1 MAEETNQSQSGSG
14 SKTNTFNKGMVKDYN
29 ETFVGEGLYTHARN
43 AINNT
48 HHGQIGV
55 LGNEPS
61 NLSCYNFPYTVI
73 GAIHMYDDVWAIFTT
88 NDTDSEIGI
97 FDDSQCSYSTIVNN
111 KCLNFNRSNLITG
124 AYKERYDCER
134 VIYWDDGLNPTRFLN
149 IDDIPWNQNC
159 VTQNN
164 CRTCT
169 PIIGD
174 LDCDQL
180 RIAPFV
186 VTPCIQVEK
195 GKIAG
200 TLPNGSYQV
209 CIAYTINQVRITDY
223 IGLSEVQP
231 LFNHIGNSSSLEVKI
246 NRIDKDNFNEFELV
260 VYATINLGTYAK
272 RIGYY
277 STSQGTIYI
286 DRWDPEFVT
295 VPIELIPMRTEPV
308 ERTDAMFQLNNYL
321 VRTGPRSKYKFNYQ
335 PQANNIIS
343 KWVAVQ
349 YPEDYYK
356 KGGNNAGYMRDEQY
370 AFFIRFIYNTGDRS
384 ESFHIPGRDTIAGDR
399 TIVTGDDIYE
409 TIPVEKWKAYNTGTV
424 IPSAPIP
431 QLPDGGIPLAQG
443 FMGFWE
449 SESEF
454 YPDDRPDIWGNL
466 CGKKIRHHK
475 MPDETVDPIV
485 SIFRPGGK
493 SIVLL
498 GVRFENITL
507 PLDENG
513 NPITSIVGYEIL
525 RGSREGNKTILAKGI
540 INNMFEY
547 DIPGNP
553 TVKGLYQ
560 NYPYNDL
567 SPDSYITPSRQG
579 PDNGEV
585 NPTDPP
591 LDGAKRNLFSF
602 HGPDVSFSNPFLSA
616 NELKLYTEYN
626 GTQKGRFQTPFRH
639 PRFKQLSNAIG
650 ALSEVLRLIDQI
662 SSIANFSDVLGGNKQ
677 SNGLSFEG
685 TEGLPIRFEY
695 GKLVKPERAQSSA
708 GGDSTPSSSALMTV
722 LTSIVNTA
730 LYIIEVAGFIA
741 QVTAFFI
748 VEQSFAN
755 ARAQKIL
762 DVFTYLIPVRQYAR
776 QYVSHGLYDQSRSL
790 QVDNTRRR
798 LLEANYIFPQIQQFT
813 LDYQVNNINR
823 SQFVG
828 LKLNID
834 LIDPLTQDNSKR
846 TNNFNCT
853 ASEYDSDISSYYG
866 ALKIPIPNQYGQLWS
881 IKQLPISSNCST
893 VLLRSSPSVTSPI
906 LFGGDSYITRF
917 TEKNTMFFFDN
928 WLVGEPDE
936 TLIDYTLYSNIPYPK
951 YWINTESRGNLAL
964 LTFFNNLPSKY
975 RCLDCLGSGLSVI
988 ELTIGG
994 GFAFVDR
1001 GYFYLFNSGVRDFFV
1016 ESEVNVALRD
1026 WEDEFGKRHYD
1037 PYEYTDLQTMFRS
1050 DLIKNG
1056 NFYKYDYSL
1065 SVSKLPGSS
1074 TTWGKLFD
1082 RFYDPQDATTCFTY
1096 TPNRI
1101 IYSSASDIDAPT
1113 ITRSVQDNWRIFLP
1127 NNTKDFESNVVSIK
1141 PINKT
1146 GALFLME
1153 KQSPFSFSGQEQLKT
1168 DQINTII
1175 TIGTGDLFK
1184 SSLQNIVRSENYF
1197 QYGSCQ
1203 NRYSV
1208 LNTLHGVFWVSQE
1221 QGKIFLFSSGIK
1233 EITRDSG
1240 LKIWFSRNLPS
1251 NLLKYFPNYKHK
1263 DNPVKGVGVLTSYDN
1278 TYEIFYVTKKD
1289 YKLIDPNKGI
1299 YFYDEVEDEFYF
1311 NGGKILLTDTTHFV
1325 KADWTISY
1333 DPKSQHWISF
1343 HDWHPT
1349 FNISSKN
1356 HFLTVN
1362 NNSSWKHNIR
1372 CDSYCNFYGIDHPFE
1387 IEFVSSTGQAV
1398 NSMRNI
1404 EYILEAY
1411 KYHNDCYD
1419 KFHVLDENF
1428 DQAIIYNSEQ
1438 ISGVLNLFL
1447 KSKSNPLD
1455 VIKQPVINPNSI
1467 DILFSK
1473 EENKYRF
1480 NQFWDITKDRGE
1492 FNNINIPMFI
1502 TNANG
1507 YEYNVNPAYV
1517 NYNKPV
1523 LERKKFRHNVNRVFL
1538 RKTVSGSNNMLFK
1551 ISNQKLLN
1559 SPR

>member
-1 MAEETNQSQSGSG
+1 MAEETNQSQNAGT
-14 SKTNTFNKGMVKDYN
+14 SKTNTFQKGMVKDYN

-73 GAIHMYDDVWAIFTT
+73 GAVHMYDDTWAIFTT
-88 NDTDSEIGI
+88 NDVDSEIGL
-97 FDDSQCSYSTIVNN
+97 FDDSQCSYETIVNN
-111 KCLNFNRSNLITG
+111 KCLNFKKSNLITG

-149 IDDIPWNQNC
+149 IDDIPWNENC
-159 VTQNN
+159 VVQND
-164 CRTCT
+164 CRICT

-186 VTPCIQVEK
+186 TTPCIQVEK

-231 LFNHIGNSSSLEVKI
+231 LFNHLGNSSSLEVKI
-246 NRIDKDNFNEFELV
+246 NTIDKDNFDEFELV

-349 YPEDYYK
+349 YPEDYYR

-384 ESFHIPGRDTIAGDR
+384 ESFHIPGRATFVGDR

-443 FMGFWE
+443 YMGYWE
-449 SESEF
+449 AESEF
-454 YPDDRPDIWGNL
+454 YPDDKPDIWGNL

-475 MPDETVDPIV
+475 MPDETVDPIL
-485 SIFRPGGK
+485 STFRPGGK

-498 GVRFENITL
+498 GVRFENITP

-513 NPITSIVGYEIL
+513 NPITSIVAYEIL

-547 DIPGNP
+547 PIPGNNL
-553 TVKGLYQ
+553 VKGLFQ

-567 SPDSYITPSRQG
+567 RADSYLTTKRQTSNTG
-579 PDNGEV
+579 DPFPASTV
-585 NPTDPP
+585 NNTTAPKLNTV
-591 LDGAKRNLFSF
+591 KRDIFSF
-602 HGPDVSFSNPFLSA
+602 HGPDVVFSNPFLSA
-616 NELKLYTEYN
+616 NELKLYSEFN
-626 GTQKGRFQTPFRH
+626 GKQLGIFAVPFRH
-639 PRFKQLSNAIG
+639 PRFKVISNAPAIVADLI
-650 ALSEVLRLIDQI
+650 ALADTI
-662 SSIANFSDVLGGNKQ
+662 SSAANIVATIVGTQGSTS
-677 SNGLSFEG
+677 SNTLSFSG
-685 TEGLPIRFEY
+685 TEGLPLIFQY
-695 GKLVKPERAQSSA
+695 GPLKRPPAPPSEDSVTSGGVNRALNYALWALELVGWATQTLALIKLELAMQSA
-708 GGDSTPSSSALMTV
+708 KAEKLLDV
-722 LTSIVNTA
+722 LK
-730 LYIIEVAGFIA
+730 YIIPNV
-741 QVTAFFI
+741 
-748 VEQSFAN
+748 
-755 ARAQKIL
+755 
-762 DVFTYLIPVRQYAR
+762 QYAR
-776 QYVSHGLYDQSRSL
+776 QYRSHGLYDNFKSL
-790 QVDNTRRR
+790 QTNNTRRS
-798 LLEANYIFPQIQQFT
+798 LVEANYIFPQIQQFT

-823 SQFVG
+823 SQYVC
-828 LKLNID
+828 LQLDKVLA
-834 LIDPLTQDNSKR
+834 DPLTQDTSK
-846 TNNFNCT
+846 FLL
-853 ASEYDSDISSYYG
+853 SDVGCDDGSDHERPISSYYG
-866 ALKIPIPNQYGQLWS
+866 ALKIPIPNQYGQLWT
-881 IKQLPISSNCST
+881 IKQLPINSNCLTQIKPSFT
-893 VLLRSSPSVTSPI
+893 SVTSPI
-906 LFGGDSYITRF
+906 LFGGDVYITRF

-936 TLIDYTLYSNIPYPK
+936 ALIDYTYYTNIPWPRH
-951 YWINTESRGNLAL
+951 WINTEPQKLVSLTNTPAVYRSLDCNQDNPGIQFDKGNLFYVK
-964 LTFFNNLPSKY
+964 T
-975 RCLDCLGSGLSVI
+975 
-988 ELTIGG
+988 
-994 GFAFVDR
+994 

-1082 RFYDPQDATTCFTY
+1082 RFYDPQDASSCFTY

-1113 ITRSVQDNWRIFLP
+1113 VTRSVQDNWRIFLP
-1127 NNTKDFESNVVSIK
+1127 NNTKDFETNVISIK

-1153 KQSPFSFSGQEQLKT
+1153 KQSPFSFSGQEQFKT
-1168 DQINTII
+1168 DQVNTII

-1184 SSLQNIVRSENYF
+1184 SSLQNIIRSEDYF

-1233 EITRDSG
+1233 EITRDTG
-1240 LKIWFSRNLPS
+1240 LKMWFSRNLPS
-1251 NLLKYFPNYKHK
+1251 NLLKQFPNYIHK

-1289 YKLIDPNKGI
+1289 YKLIDPNRGI
-1299 YFYDEVEDEFYF
+1299 YFYDEVQDEFYF
-1311 NGGKILLTDTTHFV
+1311 NGSKILLTDTTHFV

-1349 FNISSKN
+1349 FNVSSKN

-1362 NNSSWKHNIR
+1362 NNSVWKHNVR
-1372 CDSYCNFYGIDHPFE
+1372 CDSYGNFYGVNYPFE
-1387 IEFVSSTGQAV
+1387 IEFVSSTGQTV

-1404 EYILEAY
+1404 EYVLEAY
-1411 KYHNDCYD
+1411 RYHNDCYD

-1447 KSKSNPLD
+1447 KDKTNPLD
-1455 VIKQPVINPNSI
+1455 VIKQPVINANSI

-1492 FNNINIPMFI
+1492 FNNVNIPMFV

-1507 YEYNVNPAYV
+1507 YEYNINPAYV

-1523 LERKKFRHNVNRVFL
+1523 LQRKKFRHHVNRVFL
-1538 RKTVSGSNNMLFK
+1538 RRNVSGSNNMLFK
-1551 ISNQKLLN
+1551 LSNQKLLN